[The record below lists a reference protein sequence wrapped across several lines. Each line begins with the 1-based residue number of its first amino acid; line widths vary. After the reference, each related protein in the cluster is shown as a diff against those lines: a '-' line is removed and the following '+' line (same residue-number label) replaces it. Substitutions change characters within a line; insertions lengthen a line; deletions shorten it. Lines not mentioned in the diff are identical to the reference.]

1 MTNAAQPGSSPG
13 EMPHRDRE
21 LRVAG
26 GRSPGRHE
34 STSGAGGGCEDLVQ
48 AITFLRGRIDEEF
61 RISERLDSKSRQA
74 FALAAGFFA
83 VVQTVTFG
91 SFAQSSI
98 TSAERVVL
106 LVAALLAGLAVAA
119 VAHKLTHGEELQDE
133 RDVKPDSV
141 VGWVEEADPDDAEH
155 VLVRL
160 LSGLREVAESRTE
173 NNKIRERNYKTVATA
188 TQVALIMA
196 GVELI
201 TALTVRL

>member
-1 MTNAAQPGSSPG
+1 
-13 EMPHRDRE
+13 MPRRDPE
-21 LRVAG
+21 LRVASG
-26 GRSPGRHE
+26 ASSGRHE
-34 STSGAGGGCEDLVQ
+34 SASGAGGGGEDLVQ

-106 LVAALLAGLAVAA
+106 LVVALLAGLAVAW
-119 VAHKLTHGEELQDE
+119 VAHKLSRGEELQDE
-133 RDVKPDSV
+133 RDINPGSV
-141 VGWVEEADPDDAEH
+141 VGWVEEADPDDTQH

-160 LSGLREVAESRTE
+160 LSGLRDVAERRTE
-173 NNKIRERNYKTVATA
+173 NNRIRERNYEAVATA
-188 TQVALIMA
+188 TQVALIAA
-196 GVELI
+196 GIELI
-201 TALTVRL
+201 TALMVRL